1 MLILP
6 AIDLKDGKVVRLFKG
21 DYQKETIYALDAVEI
36 ASYYE
41 KIGADFLHL
50 VDLNGAKEGCSI
62 NQKTIAS
69 IREYIQLPI
78 ELGGGIRDKETIAFY
93 LEELKI
99 DRIILGTVALKNKPL
114 LKEALQLYGAE
125 KIVVGVDIKDGC
137 VATEGWLDTSKVDY
151 LTFLQELE
159 DLGVRYV
166 VVTDISK
173 DGTLSGPNFEL
184 YEKIRQETQLKVIVS
199 GGISCKEDV
208 YRVKDNYGCII
219 GKAFYDGK
227 IDLEEVIACLKK
239 ESFPV

>member
-50 VDLNGAKEGCSI
+50 VDLNGAKEGCRI

-69 IREYIQLPI
+69 IREHTQLPI

-93 LEELKI
+93 LEKLKI

-125 KIVVGVDIKDGC
+125 RIVVGVDIKDGC

-151 LTFLQELE
+151 LTFLKELE
-159 DLGVRYV
+159 GLRVRYV

-208 YRVKDNYGCII
+208 YQVKDNYGCII

>member
-50 VDLNGAKEGCSI
+50 VDLNGAKEGCRI

-69 IREYIQLPI
+69 IREHTHLPI
-78 ELGGGIRDKETIAFY
+78 ELGGGIRDKETITFY

-151 LTFLQELE
+151 LTFLKELE
-159 DLGVRYV
+159 SLRVRYV

-208 YRVKDNYGCII
+208 YQVKDNYGCII